1 MFKRVH
7 DRSAARGYGTLR
19 NIAVPMIVA
28 VIAILAPVTAQEQV
42 KTITA
47 VPAADVGLP
56 LPGHGIKGRPALE
69 AISLVGGLPGPH
81 EFLLI
86 DTNTGLHDVAID
98 VNEYSAVP
106 DVEPTSVNIKT
117 WKAAMKDAA
126 PATRPDSSAHVL
138 VVGGEN
144 PRVDVIKAET
154 TNGRLE
160 VTYNGKEIL
169 TLQGAQPSV
178 TMTAVEGARY
188 GYVAYVRN
196 GTVYLT
202 AFPIPAVPSKPPTIA
217 LGRGEQPYITV
228 VWACPLK
235 AILAVTYLNTDG
247 RPVTY
252 LVHWDSVRNTLK
264 TIAKITY
271 EDIPTDVRYPEA
283 AVRWQEVFL
292 LYVHDDTLVLR
303 VYTINGLF
311 QFYDPNTG
319 TLDLY
324 DVNTGPVETYR
335 FPKGKAPSYVGALRG
350 PDGGILIAGTR
361 AYGIVLYKPGSNGG
375 LKPVEYLPHA
385 AAVPFP
391 LVEND
396 IVKAFL
402 LPNWGVLTPANGRVT
417 PIPVYTSE
425 LKELGKG
432 WIYAAQGHVYA
443 AYRSFVSWVLDG
455 NVTNVQGPE
464 VTVILPVTDPVTNR
478 EKNITV
484 TTVITARKVED
495 AYVTALAAPFIVNVE
510 KNEMTIKIA
519 TPKGVITRET
529 KIPDG
534 AQLMTYLIG
543 ARSFYVVLQ
552 NPKGG
557 YLTYLVDETEGHVE
571 QVPVSWFGLVTR
583 VNGGPT
589 AVVLITEG
597 QLVYTPP
604 EFAVI
609 VGELKAPYRDVHD
622 VSVVGPG
629 FLVTHG
635 EPVTATWVSEN
646 RTLTPKT
653 TKVLGIDVL
662 DFNTGGSRW
671 LVAVD
676 PKNGTVITGYRADRF
691 KPEEEGTI
699 DIVLNNEP
707 GHATLYNVQAGPT
720 EYAVAL
726 DGNTVLICP
735 LPDGARLENGLLRIT
750 DTAGGKTY
758 TYHTFLLA
766 SGSPD
771 GLQKAIAAI
780 TAYLEGW
787 NATEVLSAQ
796 PVRYVLETHGRTIHV
811 VTFHGTEPERFT
823 VGLDANVLK
832 ITERWYLDPHT
843 ALLIVETSKGKKAVE
858 LDLADLR
865 GAAYPAVTD
874 ENGLGV
880 AFDDIF
886 VTTWPPMQ
894 VLFFTVKPRLTTGE
908 IPESEQ
914 VRLPEGATPLWV
926 GSASKK
932 GWTVIACLYVG
943 PQGADAVAVVEN
955 GRQAHATSPSTIAI
969 AGNEVQ
975 VTVPTPAGPVTLT
988 YRIKPT
994 KPAYPNQ
1001 TVYTPLIVPVIPP
1014 RRPRDR

>member
-1 MFKRVH
+1 MI
-7 DRSAARGYGTLR
+7 AA
-19 NIAVPMIVA
+19 
-28 VIAILAPVTAQEQV
+28 LAPAAAQDPV

-47 VPAADVGLP
+47 VPAVDVGLP
-56 LPGHGIKGRPALE
+56 LPGHEIKGRPALE

-81 EFLLI
+81 EFILV
-86 DTNTGLHDVAID
+86 DTDTGLHDVAVD
-98 VNEYSAVP
+98 VNGYSAVP
-106 DVEPTSVNIKT
+106 DVEPTSVKTET

-160 VTYNGKEIL
+160 ITYDGKEVL
-169 TLQGAQPSV
+169 TLTGTQPSV

-188 GYVAYVRN
+188 GYVAYVRD

-202 AFPIPAVPSKPPTIA
+202 AFPIPAVPSKPPTVA
-217 LGRGEQPYITV
+217 LGRGEQPYVTV

-235 AILAVTYLNTDG
+235 AILAVTYLDTNG

-252 LVHWDSVRNTLK
+252 LVHWDSVSDTLK
-264 TIAKITY
+264 PLAEIVY
-271 EDIPTDVRYPEA
+271 EDVPTGVRYPEA

-292 LYVHDDTLVLR
+292 LYVHDGTPVLR
-303 VYTINGLF
+303 VYTMNGLF

-319 TLDLY
+319 TLHLY
-324 DVNTGPVETYR
+324 DVDTGPVGTYR
-335 FPKGKAPSYVGALRG
+335 FPKGNEPSYAGALRG

-361 AYGIVLYKPGSNGG
+361 ACGIVLYRPGPDGD
-375 LKPVEYLPHA
+375 LTPVEHLPHA

-391 LVEND
+391 LVENGR
-396 IVKAFL
+396 VKAFV
-402 LPNWGVLTPANGRVT
+402 LPNWGILTPANGRVT
-417 PIPVYTSE
+417 PVPVYTSE
-425 LKELGKG
+425 LKELGEG

-443 AYRSFVSWVLDG
+443 AYRDFVSWVLDG
-455 NVTNVQGPE
+455 KVAGVEGPD
-464 VTVILPVTDPVTNR
+464 VTVTLPVTDPVTDR
-478 EKNITV
+478 EKNVTV
-484 TTVITARKVED
+484 TTVITAKKVGD

-510 KNEMTIKIA
+510 KGEMTVKIA
-519 TPKGVITRET
+519 TPKGVTTRKVEV
-529 KIPDG
+529 PNG

-543 ARSFYVVLQ
+543 ARSFYIVLQ

-557 YLTYLVDETEGHVE
+557 YLAYLADETEGRVE
-571 QVPVSWFGLVTR
+571 EVPVSWFGLVTR

-597 QLVYTPP
+597 RLVYTPP

-609 VGELKAPYRDVHD
+609 VGELKAPSRDVHD

-646 RTLTPKT
+646 RTLTPKIT
-653 TKVLGIDVL
+653 RVLGIDVL
-662 DFNTGGSRW
+662 DMNVRGSRW

-676 PKNGTVITGYRADRF
+676 PKTGTVITGYRTDRF
-691 KPEEEGTI
+691 KPEEKGTV
-699 DIVLNNEP
+699 DVVLNHGP
-707 GHATLYNVQAGPT
+707 GHATLYTVQAGPT

-726 DGNTVLICP
+726 DGNTILVCP
-735 LPDGARLENGLLRIT
+735 LPDGARLENGLLKIT

-758 TYHTFLLA
+758 TYHAFLLA
-766 SGSPD
+766 SGSP
-771 GLQKAIAAI
+771 GELQKAVAAI

-796 PVRYVLETHGRTIHV
+796 PVRYVLETRGRTIEV
-811 VTFHGTEPERFT
+811 TTFHGTEPERFT
-823 VGLDANVLK
+823 VRLDADVK
-832 ITERWYLDPHT
+832 HITARWYLDPHT
-843 ALLIVETSKGKKAVE
+843 ALIIAETAKGEEAVE

-880 AFDDIF
+880 AFDDTF

-908 IPESEQ
+908 IPASEQ
-914 VRLPEGATPLWV
+914 VRLPRGATPLWV

-955 GRQAHATSPSTIAI
+955 GRQARVTSPSTITI

-1001 TVYTPLIVPVIPP
+1001 IVYTPLIVPVIPP